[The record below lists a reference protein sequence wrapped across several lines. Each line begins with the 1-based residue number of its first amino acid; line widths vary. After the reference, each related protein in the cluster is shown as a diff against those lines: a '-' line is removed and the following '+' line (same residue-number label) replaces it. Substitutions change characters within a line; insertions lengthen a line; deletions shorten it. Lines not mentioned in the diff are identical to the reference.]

1 MSRLCVPPPAPPL
14 PSLSPLLSTISS
26 PLLSSLQEDEDAK
39 REATKNK
46 TMTMIQVAARGA
58 EAAAMEGAKDVVAN
72 KTLGQKAHRASDS
85 AKATAQGTVDDV
97 SSTDD
102 DHQDYR
108 TERYD
113 ELEDEAEDE
122 EGAAAV
128 EMKKFAKKEAKGVLG
143 GTLRD
148 VRRLLRDCDCVS
160 FVTAAYAAA
169 QTVHDYLIAPFKEV
183 GTGVVERRSR
193 VPPIHSSSSTHQI
206 NESTDGS
213 ALVVGTTHT
222 NDERPVRP

>member
-1 MSRLCVPPPAPPL
+1 
-14 PSLSPLLSTISS
+14 
-26 PLLSSLQEDEDAK
+26 
-39 REATKNK
+39 
-46 TMTMIQVAARGA
+46 MTMIQVAARGA

-102 DHQDYR
+102 DRQDYR
-108 TERYD
+108 TERYN

-128 EMKKFAKKEAKGVLG
+128 ESEKFAKKEAKGVLG

-148 VRRLLRDCDCVS
+148 VRLLLSDCDCVS

-169 QTVHDYLIAPFKEV
+169 QTVHDYLIAPFKEIAKPLAALS
-183 GTGVVERRSR
+183 GVFSAIFANVSRS
-193 VPPIHSSSSTHQI
+193 SFL
-206 NESTDGS
+206 EF
-213 ALVVGTTHT
+213 
-222 NDERPVRP
+222 

>member
-1 MSRLCVPPPAPPL
+1 MARRTSQAKRSARRRTAPRTRRRSVHYPPPFDVTTAVWRIYR
-14 PSLSPLLSTISS
+14 STYEFGLSTTHE
-26 PLLSSLQEDEDAK
+26 L
-39 REATKNK
+39 RGK
-46 TMTMIQVAARGA
+46 TNR
-58 EAAAMEGAKDVVAN
+58 
-72 KTLGQKAHRASDS
+72 RAIIIGPAG

-102 DHQDYR
+102 DRQDYR